1 MYKIISKIHQIVFS
15 WELTSNFVVIRLV
28 RMSTS
33 FGLLQRR
40 FSLLPHERE
49 REFFKTVNGS
59 ERKKNVSHGMNGP
72 CFSAFS
78 FSPPSILLLFPSSLV
93 GSASV
98 VMGV

>member
-33 FGLLQRR
+33 FGLLQRQ

-49 REFFKTVNGS
+49 FFLTVNGS

-98 VMGV
+98 VMGG

>member
-1 MYKIISKIHQIVFS
+1 MEVK
-15 WELTSNFVVIRLV
+15 E
-28 RMSTS
+28 
-33 FGLLQRR
+33 
-40 FSLLPHERE
+40 
-49 REFFKTVNGS
+49 
-59 ERKKNVSHGMNGP
+59 KKNVSHGMNGP